1 MLLRK
6 FSDCFH
12 ALVKATYDY
21 MLNLASRRNAM
32 YFLFAVAFIESSFFP
47 IPPDVMLIPM
57 VLAAP
62 AKAWR
67 IAGIATAAS
76 VLGGAFGYAI
86 GVFFF
91 DLIARPILTFY
102 GYMHQFDVFKDYYHE
117 WGAWIVFGAGI
128 TPFPY
133 KVITIASGVVSWF
146 YRLYAGFGRCARH
159 ALLSGGLAVEEIRRT
174 DERLHR
180 EKSGYAV
187 RFVFVASVGR
197 FCLYKVSLGQNKTP
211 YPGFYLVFVAESNA
225 SFGQVVR
232 RHFNIDLVARP

>member
-67 IAGIATAAS
+67 IAGMATAAS

-133 KVITIASGVVSWF
+133 KVITIASGVVHLDF
-146 YRLYAGFGRCARH
+146 
-159 ALLSGGLAVEEIRRT
+159 AVFM
-174 DERLHR
+174 L
-180 EKSGYAV
+180 
-187 RFVFVASVGR
+187 ASVVARGMR
-197 FCLYKVSLGQNKTP
+197 
-211 YPGFYLVFVAESNA
+211 FYLVAWLLKKYGEPMKDYIEKNLGMLSVLFLLLLLGGFACIK
-225 SFGQVVR
+225 F
-232 RHFNIDLVARP
+232 L